1 MNIVEEPDKQAAWSR
16 MSYAQKNKVLYE
28 RQVALLQLFLEKHA
42 MTVLNMR
49 RVLRISPPNSRRC
62 KKRSQP

>member
-28 RQVALLQLFLEKHA
+28 RQVALLQLFLEKA
-42 MTVLNMR
+42 CDR
-49 RVLRISPPNSRRC
+49 PYSI
-62 KKRSQP
+62 